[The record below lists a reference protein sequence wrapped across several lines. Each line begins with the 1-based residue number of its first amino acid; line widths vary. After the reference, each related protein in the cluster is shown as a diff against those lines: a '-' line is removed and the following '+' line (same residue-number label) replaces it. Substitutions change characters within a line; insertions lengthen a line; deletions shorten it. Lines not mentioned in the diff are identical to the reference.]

1 MDVMVRGNNIKITD
15 TLQEFAE
22 RKLSRLDRYLPN
34 ISEVRVDLSRQ
45 KARSVG
51 NLTIAQITLR
61 HSRGAILRAEEKVTG
76 DDRDSTQAAINQA
89 VDKMY
94 RQIERFK
101 GKKRS
106 NRRGGERF
114 SATAEELILAEAIPE
129 EEYADYTDY
138 EDDYADDD
146 ELDDPI
152 LRRKNVE
159 MTPMTESEAI
169 DQMELLGH
177 AFFMFFNT
185 TTGAINVLYRRDIGG
200 YGVLVPKM

>member
-1 MDVMVRGNNIKITD
+1 MNVVIRGNNIKVTD
-15 TLQEFAE
+15 NLQEYAE
-22 RKLSRLDRYLPN
+22 SKLNRLDRYLPN
-34 ISEVRVDLSRQ
+34 ISEIRVDLSRQ

-51 NLTIAQITLR
+51 SLTIAQITLR

-76 DDRDSTQAAINQA
+76 EDRDSVKAAINIA

-101 GKKRS
+101 GKKRYS
-106 NRRGGERF
+106 RRGERYF
-114 SATAEELILAEAIPE
+114 ATDEELSLAEEIPE
-129 EEYADYTDY
+129 EAYEEYADY
-138 EDDYADDD
+138 EDDYDDSE

-152 LRRKNVE
+152 LRRKDVE
-159 MTPMTESEAI
+159 MTPMTETEAI

-185 TTGAINVLYRRDIGG
+185 KSGAINVLYRRDIGG